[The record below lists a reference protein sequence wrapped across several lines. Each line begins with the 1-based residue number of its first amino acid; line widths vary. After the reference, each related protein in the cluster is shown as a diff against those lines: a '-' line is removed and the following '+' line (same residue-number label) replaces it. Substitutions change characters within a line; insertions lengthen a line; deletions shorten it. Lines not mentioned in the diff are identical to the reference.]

1 MKMLAIFVIPFVCF
15 GAEFG
20 EVFEKAA
27 LNSPILRA
35 KHEKI
40 LASHEAINGEAV
52 YKNPVLSIGVN
63 DLLLNENFLKRDI
76 EPMQTN
82 FIGITQEFETFGKLD
97 LKEAILRV
105 DTLILEYE
113 LEDLKLELYKK
124 TALIVEKITTF
135 SNLLELLERKKAN
148 LEILLEYYE
157 KSISVESGFRK
168 NVEIQKKIFAVEDK
182 TLELQESLQRAK
194 NEFKYLTNQEFIPM
208 SAARIGEEFME
219 EDIKKAPKYKIFE
232 LRSRELEIAAKLE
245 ERKKYSNISLSLSYN
260 HRQNFEDYLSVAT
273 SFALPIYGSEDAKA
287 KKTRYLKQ
295 ESIQNAQNYL
305 QNATMIFQ
313 NNYKKADYFTK
324 RVENLD
330 AILEK
335 YRALG
340 SYEKS
345 NIRNSVTLE
354 RSIDDEN
361 LLFDL
366 EIERLKYKLEIKA
379 AQLELFYIT
388 KESI

>member
-1 MKMLAIFVIPFVCF
+1 MKMLALFVIPFVCL

-40 LASHEAINGEAV
+40 LASHEAIKGEAV

-113 LEDLKLELYKK
+113 LEDLKLDLYKK
-124 TALIVEKITTF
+124 TALIVEKIITF
-135 SNLLELLERKKAN
+135 SNLLELLERKKTN
-148 LEILLEYYE
+148 LKILIDYYE

-168 NVEIQKKIFAVEDK
+168 SVELQKKIFAVEDK
-182 TLELQESLQRAK
+182 ILELQESVQRAK

-208 SAARIGEEFME
+208 QQAQIGEDFME

-232 LRSRELEIAAKLE
+232 LRSRQLEIAAKLE

-260 HRQNFEDYLSVAT
+260 HRQNFDDYLSVST

-313 NNYKKADYFTK
+313 NNRKKAEYFSK

-335 YRALG
+335 YKALG

-354 RSIDDEN
+354 RSIEDEN

-379 AQLELFYIT
+379 AELELFYIT